1 MMYQHTWSFE
11 MLVRARKRSTNTNTH
26 ILTVSS
32 GWHLNFIVRIYPSSA
47 PRSRQHKF
55 SHFPKR
61 HMQNTRCHTKMPKFW
76 FIKWHFISD
85 DITDDD
91 YGSRVTHTRS
101 IRRVMHLCF
110 AGNFRVHL
118 VCAGE
123 FYLWQV
129 RLSGRERERESV
141 RACERWMGKTSK
153 G

>member
-11 MLVRARKRSTNTNTH
+11 MLVRARKRSTNTHTH

-110 AGNFRVHL
+110 AGNFRVFSL
-118 VCAGE
+118 CWRVLFMASYIKWEG
-123 FYLWQV
+123 
-129 RLSGRERERESV
+129 ERERASV
-141 RACERWMGKTSK
+141 WTVNG
-153 G
+153 